1 MRLIERYL
9 FQQLLGPT
17 VMATLALT
25 GVALLT
31 SSLSALDLLVNQ
43 RQSLVIF
50 AEVTLLAMPQI
61 IALILPIALFVAAL
75 VALNRLHT
83 EQEIVICFAGGMSRW
98 RVASPAIRLTA
109 FVMIFALAI
118 NLWIQPACFQKMRAI
133 LQAVRS
139 DIASTMIKPGEFTH
153 PSPGLTVYAQSMD
166 DVGAIHN
173 LFIYQTTVKGAA
185 SAITASEGRIAK
197 RNGAPV
203 LIMRNGSNQEF
214 SRGGVLNFLSFD
226 EYVFDLRPYLTNDGS
241 YRYRPT
247 DRYLHG
253 LFFPDLRQK
262 WDRDNRQKLLA
273 EGHARVATPLYNLAF
288 MGIALAAVLGG
299 PFSRLGYAARIA
311 ASAGAAVVVR
321 ALGFVAEAANGSS
334 LQLAA
339 LQYAIP
345 LVAFLW
351 AMLIVMR
358 QHPVARSRRGG
369 ADPGAGAL
377 AAAAA

>member
-226 EYVFDLRPYLTNDGS
+226 EYVFDLSAVTAIAPRE
-241 YRYRPT
+241 RYKLS
-247 DRYLHG
+247 DRYPHE
-253 LFFPDLRQK
+253 LFFPDTTAEYAATNR
-262 WDRDNRQKLLA
+262 DRLYA
-273 EGHARVATPLYNLAF
+273 EGHSRIAGSLYSIAF
-288 MGIALAAVLGG
+288 MAMAFAAVVGGAFNRTGYGNRIAWMASAAMLTRTLG
-299 PFSRLGYAARIA
+299 FAAEA
-311 ASAGAAVVVR
+311 ASATMPLANVAQYGVPILATAMSFGILFAAPKTR
-321 ALGFVAEAANGSS
+321 RRGS
-334 LQLAA
+334 QPATAA
-339 LQYAIP
+339 LA
-345 LVAFLW
+345 
-351 AMLIVMR
+351 
-358 QHPVARSRRGG
+358 
-369 ADPGAGAL
+369 
-377 AAAAA
+377 